1 MTATPPSTY
10 AIAQR
15 QCVRL
20 RRIGL
25 TILLVGLVSAGVI
38 YWRGIHA
45 EDADE
50 NLALVG
56 YHRAQSQQM
65 GVLFGK
71 SGLMTDELVASLKR
85 PRTQA
90 ALIGGTS
97 ILLALIF
104 FYLGRPLEDEP
115 FHLARADSAKEQ
127 K

>member
-1 MTATPPSTY
+1 M
-10 AIAQR
+10 
-15 QCVRL
+15 
-20 RRIGL
+20 
-25 TILLVGLVSAGVI
+25 ILLVGLISAGLV
-38 YWRGIHA
+38 YWRGTRVD
-45 EDADE
+45 DADE
-50 NLALVG
+50 NLAMVG

-71 SGLMTDELVASLKR
+71 SGLMTDELVTSLKQ

-104 FYLGRPLEDEP
+104 FYLGRPLEDESLDP
-115 FHLARADSAKEQ
+115 APTDAAKEQ